1 MPPHLH
7 YEIVRLRQEEIA
19 ARAIESQ
26 RVQGVRAVAGR
37 RSGWGARRAI
47 AALGVCAAASSFVA
61 IDNASAH
68 PRAAEQQPGR
78 VSGAQLQHELNALKT
93 VGFVATSCEVG
104 GMRLTNY
111 STGQSVLLSL
121 SPARRSSR

>member
-1 MPPHLH
+1 MSPHLH

-26 RVQGVRAVAGR
+26 RVQGVRVVAGR
-37 RSGWGARRAI
+37 RSGWSARRAI
-47 AALGVCAAASSFVA
+47 AALGVCTAASSFVA
-61 IDNASAH
+61 INNASAH
-68 PRAAEQQPGR
+68 PRAAEQPGR

>member
-1 MPPHLH
+1 MSPHLH
-7 YEIVRLRQEEIA
+7 YEIARVRQEEIA
-19 ARAIESQ
+19 ARAIQSH
-26 RVQGVRAVAGR
+26 RVQGVRAAAGR
-37 RSGWGARRAI
+37 RSGRSARRAI
-47 AALGVCAAASSFVA
+47 AALGVCVAASSVVA
-61 IDNASAH
+61 MSNASAH
-68 PRAAEQQPGR
+68 PRAVEQPSH

-111 STGQSVLLSL
+111 GTNQSVFLSL